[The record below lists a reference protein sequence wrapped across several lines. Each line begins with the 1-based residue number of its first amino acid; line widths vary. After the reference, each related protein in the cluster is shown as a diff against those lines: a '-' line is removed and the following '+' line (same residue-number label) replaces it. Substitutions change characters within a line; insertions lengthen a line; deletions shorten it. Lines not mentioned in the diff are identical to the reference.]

1 MNWLLSILRV
11 GDSEVVA
18 LIIKLNGQ
26 LLFLVLTGMYWIFI
40 SYMRGVAMSNNKLA
54 VLSEKEIGQV
64 SGGYYPIL
72 IGFGVAAWCSRVD
85 YSYSNGSFNNFSYTW
100 NCRW

>member
-1 MNWLLSILRV
+1 M

-26 LLFLVLTGMYWIFI
+26 LLFFGALTGMYWIF
-40 SYMRGVAMSNNKLA
+40 YFLYARVAMSNNKLA

-72 IGFGVAAWCSRVD
+72 IGFGVARPGLV
-85 YSYSNGSFNNFSYTW
+85 
-100 NCRW
+100 